1 MSGTR
6 LVLDLETTSLVDLR
20 VTGVHVYAN
29 HPSTKVT
36 VLCYA
41 LGNGPVRSWTG
52 GPCPDDLRAAI
63 LAGATVVAHN
73 YLFELNIWAAVLE
86 PLGFPDIALWQWSC
100 TMARALVAGL
110 PASLEMAGHALG
122 LAIQKDSAAR
132 DMMLR
137 FARPRS
143 LNPLTWWHETDP
155 ARFAAL
161 VSYCAQDVAAEREL
175 DRAVPELSPREYE
188 IFLADHAINQR
199 GVRVDLPLVDRMRTL
214 SEAEKARINARLNS
228 LTNGQITSGAQVAR
242 LVEWLTD
249 LGVAVPMLD
258 KGGGSPPRPTL
269 GAGAVEFMLAQ
280 PGLPGH
286 VPDVLRCRQ
295 DVSRSSTAKLVT
307 IANRVSADHR
317 VRGGFQY
324 YGANRTG
331 RWAGRGV
338 QWQNFPRGTIRDV
351 HGAVALVND
360 GADVET
366 LDLLFEDSPMGVLA
380 SMLRSTIEAAP
391 GHLLVSCDLSQIEAR
406 VLVWLAGQDDMID
419 VFRRGEDVY
428 TYTAK
433 ALGSD
438 NRQFGKV
445 LVLATGFGMGPKRFR
460 DTARTFGVILTED
473 QADDAVQGW
482 RRLNSKVVTL
492 WWDAHRIALQVA
504 GAVTG
509 AAVSFRGMTFAR
521 RSQSLD
527 IILPSGRALVYR
539 EPRILRHPEHGHV
552 ELVYRGVEQ
561 GRWAWVRSWPGKL
574 CVAEDTLVLTE
585 QGWMPIQLVSPANR
599 VWDGDAWVDHDGL
612 ICNGIAD
619 CIVLDGVA
627 MTPDHEV
634 LTSEGWRHAE
644 ISSGLDRAPVELPD
658 GVNPPGSYPATWVS
672 NPQTRSTLAGALRL
686 WEDLSDAARGFHER
700 EDKVL
705 WLSGPG
711 LDKRRRPHTRHVE
724 ASGVGGVALH
734 ERSLPTAYTPCVGA
748 VWGTGD
754 HCLPRVAG
762 FIRGVLAGHGA
773 NLSTGFEYRPDRQR
787 RRVFT
792 GKLCLENPQGTEQ
805 QPASSAQKVYDIVNA
820 GSRRR
825 FVIAGRDGPLI
836 VHNCENLVQAIARDV
851 MAEAIIRCHRKG
863 PPLIATVHDELISEV
878 PAARAPDARD
888 WLMRAMNR
896 TPKWAPGLP
905 VAAAATVGPRYR
917 KEAA

>member
-161 VSYCAQDVAAEREL
+161 VAYCAQDVMAEREL

-199 GVRVDLPLVDRMRTL
+199 GVRVDLPLVDRMRAL
-214 SEAEKARINARLNS
+214 SEAEKARINARLRQ
-228 LTNGQITSGAQVAR
+228 LTNGQITSGAQVKR

-258 KGGGSPPRPTL
+258 KGDGSPPRPTL
-269 GAGAVEFMLAQ
+269 GAGAVDTMLAT

-286 VPDVLRCRQ
+286 VQAVLRCRR
-295 DVSRSSTAKLVT
+295 DVSRSSTAKLTT
-307 IANRVSADHR
+307 IRNRVGPDAR

-338 QWQNFPRGTIRDV
+338 QWQNVPRGTIQDV
-351 HGAVALVND
+351 HGAVDLVND

-391 GHLLVSCDLSQIEAR
+391 GCLLVACDLSQIEAR
-406 VLVWLAGQDDMID
+406 VLVWLAGQDDVTD
-419 VFRRGEDVY
+419 LFRRGEDVY
-428 TYTAK
+428 TYTAN
-433 ALGSD
+433 ALGSKD
-438 NRQFGKV
+438 RQLGKTCV
-445 LVLATGFGMGPKRFR
+445 LGCGFGMGPVRFR
-460 DTARTFGVILTED
+460 ATARGFGVDLTETE
-473 QADDAVQGW
+473 AEDAVAGW
-482 RRLNSKVVTL
+482 RQLNHRVVTL
-492 WWDAHRIALQVA
+492 WWETHKIAMSVA
-504 GAVTG
+504 GAVPG
-509 AAVSFRGMTFAR
+509 AAVSFRGMTFR
-521 RSQSLD
+521 RTRESLD
-527 IILPSGRALVYR
+527 IVLPSGRALVYR
-539 EPRILRHPEHGHV
+539 DAHVTRHPEHGHP
-552 ELVYRGVEQ
+552 ELIYRGVEQ
-561 GRWAWVRSWPGKL
+561 GRWAWLRSWPGR
-574 CVAEDTLVLTE
+574 T
-585 QGWMPIQLVSPANR
+585 I
-599 VWDGDAWVDHDGL
+599 
-612 ICNGIAD
+612 
-619 CIVLDGVA
+619 
-627 MTPDHEV
+627 
-634 LTSEGWRHAE
+634 
-644 ISSGLDRAPVELPD
+644 
-658 GVNPPGSYPATWVS
+658 
-672 NPQTRSTLAGALRL
+672 
-686 WEDLSDAARGFHER
+686 
-700 EDKVL
+700 
-705 WLSGPG
+705 
-711 LDKRRRPHTRHVE
+711 
-724 ASGVGGVALH
+724 
-734 ERSLPTAYTPCVGA
+734 
-748 VWGTGD
+748 
-754 HCLPRVAG
+754 
-762 FIRGVLAGHGA
+762 
-773 NLSTGFEYRPDRQR
+773 
-787 RRVFT
+787 
-792 GKLCLENPQGTEQ
+792 EN
-805 QPASSAQKVYDIVNA
+805 I
-820 GSRRR
+820 
-825 FVIAGRDGPLI
+825 
-836 VHNCENLVQAIARDV
+836 VQAIARDV

>member
-1 MSGTR
+1 MNVAGTR

-20 VTGVHVYAN
+20 VTGVHVYAR

-41 LGNGPVRSWTG
+41 IGGGPVRTWTG

-63 LAGATVVAHN
+63 ITGSTVIAHN
-73 YLFELNIWAAVLE
+73 FAFELNVWHAVLV
-86 PLGFPDIALWQWSC
+86 PLGFPPVQLEQWSC

-161 VSYCAQDVAAEREL
+161 VAYCAQDVMAEREL

-199 GVRVDLPLVDRMRTL
+199 GVRVDLPLVDRMRAL
-214 SEAEKARINARLNS
+214 SEAEKARINARLRQ
-228 LTNGQITSGAQVAR
+228 LTNGQITSGAQVKR

-249 LGVAVPMLD
+249 QGVAVPTLD
-258 KGGGSPPRPTL
+258 KGDGSPPRPTL

-286 VPDVLRCRQ
+286 VPAVLRCRR
-295 DVSRSSTAKLVT
+295 DVSRSSTAKLTT
-307 IANRVSADHR
+307 IRNRVGPDAR

-338 QWQNFPRGTIRDV
+338 QWQNFPRGTIQDV
-351 HGAVALVND
+351 HGAVDLVND

-391 GHLLVSCDLSQIEAR
+391 GCLLVACDLSQIEAR
-406 VLVWLAGQDDMID
+406 VLVWLAGQDDVTD
-419 VFRRGEDVY
+419 LFRRGEDVY
-428 TYTAK
+428 TYTAN
-433 ALGSD
+433 ALGSKD
-438 NRQFGKV
+438 RQLGKTCV
-445 LVLATGFGMGPKRFR
+445 LGCGFGMGPVRFR
-460 DTARTFGVILTED
+460 ATARGFGVDLTETE
-473 QADDAVQGW
+473 AEDAVAGW
-482 RRLNSKVVTL
+482 RQLNHRVVTL
-492 WWDAHRIALQVA
+492 WWETHKIAMSVA
-504 GAVTG
+504 GAVPG
-509 AAVSFRGMTFAR
+509 AAVSFRGMTFR
-521 RSQSLD
+521 RTRESLD
-527 IILPSGRALVYR
+527 IVLPSGRALVYR
-539 EPRILRHPEHGHV
+539 DAHVTRHPEHGHP
-552 ELVYRGVEQ
+552 ELIYRGVEQ
-561 GRWAWVRSWPGKL
+561 GRWAWLRSWPGR
-574 CVAEDTLVLTE
+574 T
-585 QGWMPIQLVSPANR
+585 I
-599 VWDGDAWVDHDGL
+599 
-612 ICNGIAD
+612 
-619 CIVLDGVA
+619 
-627 MTPDHEV
+627 
-634 LTSEGWRHAE
+634 
-644 ISSGLDRAPVELPD
+644 
-658 GVNPPGSYPATWVS
+658 
-672 NPQTRSTLAGALRL
+672 
-686 WEDLSDAARGFHER
+686 
-700 EDKVL
+700 
-705 WLSGPG
+705 
-711 LDKRRRPHTRHVE
+711 
-724 ASGVGGVALH
+724 
-734 ERSLPTAYTPCVGA
+734 
-748 VWGTGD
+748 
-754 HCLPRVAG
+754 
-762 FIRGVLAGHGA
+762 
-773 NLSTGFEYRPDRQR
+773 
-787 RRVFT
+787 
-792 GKLCLENPQGTEQ
+792 EN
-805 QPASSAQKVYDIVNA
+805 I
-820 GSRRR
+820 
-825 FVIAGRDGPLI
+825 
-836 VHNCENLVQAIARDV
+836 VQAIARDV

>member
-1 MSGTR
+1 MTR
-6 LVLDLETTSLVDLR
+6 TTHSEVTRSPCRVVLDLETTSLVDLR

-41 LGNGPVRSWTG
+41 IGGGPVRTWTG

-63 LAGATVVAHN
+63 TAGCVVISHN
-73 YLFELNIWAAVLE
+73 YTFEENVYEAKLV
-86 PLGFPDIALWQWSC
+86 PLGFPPIALTQWSC

-143 LNPLTWWHETDP
+143 LSPLTWWHETDP

-214 SEAEKARINARLNS
+214 SEAEKARINARLRQ
-228 LTNGQITSGAQVAR
+228 LTNGQITSGAQVKR

-249 LGVAVPMLD
+249 QGVAVPMLD
-258 KGGGSPPRPTL
+258 KGDGSPPRPTL
-269 GAGAVEFMLAQ
+269 GAGAVDTMLAT

-286 VPDVLRCRQ
+286 VPAVLRCRR
-295 DVSRSSTAKLVT
+295 DVSRSSTAKLTT
-307 IANRVSADHR
+307 IRNRVGPDAR

-338 QWQNFPRGTIRDV
+338 QWQNFPRGTIKDV
-351 HGAVALVND
+351 HGAVDLVND

-391 GHLLVSCDLSQIEAR
+391 GHLLVACDLSQIEAR
-406 VLVWLAGQDDMID
+406 VLVWLAGQDDVTD
-419 VFRRGEDVY
+419 LFARGEDVY

-433 ALGSD
+433 ALGSG

-473 QADDAVQGW
+473 QADNAVQGW

-492 WWDAHRIALQVA
+492 WWEAHRIALQVA
-504 GAVTG
+504 GGMVG
-509 AAVSFRGMTFAR
+509 SAVSFRGMTFVRKAR
-521 RSQSLD
+521 SLE
-527 IILPSGRALVYR
+527 IVLPSGRPLVYR
-539 EPRILRHPEHGHV
+539 EPRIMRHPDHGHV

-561 GRWAWVRSWPGKL
+561 GRWAWLRSWPGKL
-574 CVAEDTLVLTE
+574 TE
-585 QGWMPIQLVSPANR
+585 NI
-599 VWDGDAWVDHDGL
+599 
-612 ICNGIAD
+612 
-619 CIVLDGVA
+619 
-627 MTPDHEV
+627 
-634 LTSEGWRHAE
+634 
-644 ISSGLDRAPVELPD
+644 
-658 GVNPPGSYPATWVS
+658 
-672 NPQTRSTLAGALRL
+672 
-686 WEDLSDAARGFHER
+686 
-700 EDKVL
+700 
-705 WLSGPG
+705 
-711 LDKRRRPHTRHVE
+711 
-724 ASGVGGVALH
+724 
-734 ERSLPTAYTPCVGA
+734 
-748 VWGTGD
+748 
-754 HCLPRVAG
+754 
-762 FIRGVLAGHGA
+762 
-773 NLSTGFEYRPDRQR
+773 
-787 RRVFT
+787 
-792 GKLCLENPQGTEQ
+792 
-805 QPASSAQKVYDIVNA
+805 
-820 GSRRR
+820 
-825 FVIAGRDGPLI
+825 
-836 VHNCENLVQAIARDV
+836 VQAIARDV

-917 KEAA
+917 KEAAWPG